1 MVFIG
6 FAEEK
11 ISPISVTRYFQ
22 SLGYECREMSTKLS
36 EHHKTEITRCPVV
49 NGRDL
54 DGNNAADYQQFWEW
68 LGAVSC
74 VDCIR

>member
-1 MVFIG
+1 
-6 FAEEK
+6 
-11 ISPISVTRYFQ
+11 
-22 SLGYECREMSTKLS
+22 MSTKLS

-54 DGNNAADYQQFWEW
+54 DGNNAADFQQFWEW